1 MKLQLA
7 THDVINLAE
16 FGHGHLVVVTE
27 DLESFRNI
35 HDAMLED
42 GAMAEI
48 TVKDGDQTIA
58 IIHDAQITGAQ
69 TVANT
74 DGTVTGHFYLTGG
87 TYDLDGG
94 EYAQAGKILLG
105 EE

>member
-1 MKLQLA
+1 MRMQLA
-7 THDVINLAE
+7 THDEIDLAE
-16 FGHGHLVVVTE
+16 FGHGHLVVLTE
-27 DLESFRNI
+27 DLEAFRMI
-35 HDAMLED
+35 HDTLLED
-42 GAMAEI
+42 GAMDEI
-48 TVKDGDQTIA
+48 TVTDSGQTIA
-58 IIHDAQITGAQ
+58 IIRDARITGAQ

-94 EYAQAGKILLG
+94 EYAQAGRILLG